1 MSIVNVS
8 LKELLCSIKT
18 KSRLTEFFGE
28 ALLQEFESSLQTVVV
43 VYNTITKSNQP
54 LHQGMETHGH
64 EEADTLIPL
73 HVLDAIVDT
82 TLRSIDVWS
91 LDTDVFIDLL
101 DLVAHGLLGASTELR
116 FTTGTG
122 TKRRVIDICKCIQ
135 QIGVEKCKGLIGL
148 HNFSGVDWGGK
159 FVGVSKKTWITSF
172 LNLPDSDPVINV
184 FQQMGQSVLDF
195 GDATSTIPGDVQ
207 PLGDFCVQFTLP
219 VQQLNGFQSYDGS
232 FSVAKIWMVRNYPQ
246 LLVHSSR
253 TSKEPTT

>member
-1 MSIVNVS
+1 
-8 LKELLCSIKT
+8 
-18 KSRLTEFFGE
+18 
-28 ALLQEFESSLQTVVV
+28 
-43 VYNTITKSNQP
+43 
-54 LHQGMETHGH
+54 METHGH

-73 HVLDAIVDT
+73 HVLDSIVDT

-101 DLVAHGLLGASTELR
+101 DLVAHGLIGASTELR

-122 TKRRVIDICKCIQ
+122 TKRRVIDICKCVQ